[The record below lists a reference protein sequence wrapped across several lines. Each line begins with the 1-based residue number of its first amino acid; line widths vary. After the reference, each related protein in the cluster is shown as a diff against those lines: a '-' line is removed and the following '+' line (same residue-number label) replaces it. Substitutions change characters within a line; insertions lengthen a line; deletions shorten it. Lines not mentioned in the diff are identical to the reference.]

1 MKQLF
6 TKKLL
11 IAALVLTAVPMSLF
25 AQNDKEKE
33 KDKSKDYQQITITR
47 DGNKDEKTVIEIDG
61 DKVKI
66 NGKDAADNKD
76 VRVRVNRIRGA
87 RIYAT
92 GVPRPGN
99 TFSFEGDGNGFNF
112 FNEDPNRPMLG
123 VVTEGNAKG
132 AEVQSVSK
140 ESAAEK
146 AGLKKGDIITRI
158 ENKKIESTDDVTETV
173 RAHKPGDKINITVLR
188 DGKEQKLTAELGKW
202 KGIQMNAINL
212 PNLKELELLRTI
224 DNMPTPPQPPTMI
237 WRDGEPLFG
246 GRPRLGMSIQD
257 TEDGKGAK
265 VLDVDGDS
273 NASKAG
279 IQKNDI
285 ITEIDGTAVNSA
297 DEVAR
302 IMRQKSTATSV
313 RLQVLRNGKTQTIE
327 IKTPRKLKTVDL

>member
-1 MKQLF
+1 
-6 TKKLL
+6 
-11 IAALVLTAVPMSLF
+11 
-25 AQNDKEKE
+25 
-33 KDKSKDYQQITITR
+33 
-47 DGNKDEKTVIEIDG
+47 
-61 DKVKI
+61 
-66 NGKDAADNKD
+66 
-76 VRVRVNRIRGA
+76 
-87 RIYAT
+87 
-92 GVPRPGN
+92 
-99 TFSFEGDGNGFNF
+99 
-112 FNEDPNRPMLG
+112 
-123 VVTEGNAKG
+123 
-132 AEVQSVSK
+132 
-140 ESAAEK
+140 
-146 AGLKKGDIITRI
+146 
-158 ENKKIESTDDVTETV
+158 
-173 RAHKPGDKINITVLR
+173 
-188 DGKEQKLTAELGKW
+188 
-202 KGIQMNAINL
+202 
-212 PNLKELELLRTI
+212 